1 VRAAGG
7 QLLWVPAFDAQS
19 KALGSEQGV
28 DPLILVEE
36 VGKLAGLPIA
46 TEVLHPSDVDRAVQR
61 ADVLVVGASQMQNAA
76 LLREVGRVDRPVI
89 VERGTMAS
97 LEEWLLAAEL
107 VLERG
112 NHRVILLERGIRTF
126 ERATTSTLDLSSV
139 VVLRERSHLPVF
151 VDPCR
156 AVGKGSWA
164 MPLAESARA
173 ASAQGV
179 VLAVSAQA
187 ALDPAALS
195 MEQLRTT
202 IERIRQL
209 G

>member
-1 VRAAGG
+1 V
-7 QLLWVPAFDAQS
+7 
-19 KALGSEQGV
+19 
-28 DPLILVEE
+28 
-36 VGKLAGLPIA
+36 A
-46 TEVLHPSDVDRAVQR
+46 T
-61 ADVLVVGASQMQNAA
+61 SQMQNAA
-76 LLREVGRVDRPVI
+76 LLSEVGRVDRPVI

-97 LEEWLLAAEL
+97 IEEWLLAAEL

-126 ERATTSTLDLSSV
+126 ERATSSTLDLSAV

-156 AVGKGSWA
+156 AVGKASWA
-164 MPLAESARA
+164 IPLAESARSV
-173 ASAQGV
+173 SAQGV
-179 VLAVSAQA
+179 VFAVSAQSA
-187 ALDPAALS
+187 ADPAALDI
-195 MEQLRTT
+195 EQLRAS

>member
-1 VRAAGG
+1 
-7 QLLWVPAFDAQS
+7 
-19 KALGSEQGV
+19 
-28 DPLILVEE
+28 
-36 VGKLAGLPIA
+36 
-46 TEVLHPSDVDRAVQR
+46 
-61 ADVLVVGASQMQNAA
+61 
-76 LLREVGRVDRPVI
+76 VI

-97 LEEWLLAAEL
+97 VEEWLLAAEL

-126 ERATTSTLDLSSV
+126 ERATTSTLDLSAV

-156 AVGKGSWA
+156 AVGKASWA
-164 MPLAESARA
+164 LPLAESARA

-179 VLAVSAQA
+179 VLSVSAQA